1 MCKKFEQRVHEMT
14 TAEAT
19 LLRRMVKEEST
30 GWGGDAEALHRIAR
44 KVQASFWTLH
54 NIKIGRAKTVRP
66 DLSDRIRN
74 YFIDHL
80 RGHAARLL
88 QEAEI
93 AAKGNNNNVDLS
105 VLEGEIRALASR
117 LEAAKSNKA
126 GLK

>member
-1 MCKKFEQRVHEMT
+1 MS

-19 LLRRMVKEEST
+19 LLRRMVKDEST

-66 DLSDRIRN
+66 DLRDRIRN
-74 YFIDHL
+74 YFIEHL

-88 QEAEI
+88 REAELVAKENKNEQTTI
-93 AAKGNNNNVDLS
+93 DLAAIEDQ
-105 VLEGEIRALASR
+105 IRTLARR
-117 LEAAKSNKA
+117 LEDTKNNAAVMEKGKQ
-126 GLK
+126 

>member
-1 MCKKFEQRVHEMT
+1 MS
-14 TAEAT
+14 TAEAS

-66 DLSDRIRN
+66 DLRDRIRN
-74 YFIDHL
+74 YFIEHL

-88 QEAEI
+88 HEAEML
-93 AAKGNNNNVDLS
+93 AKGNNNETTNLDLAAI
-105 VLEGEIRALASR
+105 EDQIRALACR
-117 LEAAKSNKA
+117 LEDAKNKA
-126 GLK
+126 ALK